1 MISLTNICERRI
13 YLAITFIKPMKT
25 AEHIANAIRY
35 ATEDKVDIENENI
48 IHKTLSTYIN
58 TSPYSTAKEW
68 EMVRQSFGKD
78 NGRLGYQI
86 IQNFGEDI
94 DPVLAN
100 KIGVEFAKELL
111 GNRQCIVSTH
121 TNTPY
126 VHNHILFNSP
136 DLEKGEKYYNNNE
149 TYYGKVRKISD
160 KLCEKY
166 GLKVLENTRE
176 GTFVFYKDNRGNTRY
191 FEPTERKRRNFNNAY
206 AQMEVWKQEHIYKKI
221 KRDEIKNDMDIIIK
235 ISNSY
240 EDFVQKMRNIGYEVK
255 DKTSKGEW
263 RKHITFVPPNSKKG
277 VRDTAKELI
286 GYTRL
291 DITRMIEQRLAKKER
306 GYTQG
311 NMPSIITPNNFK
323 DYSED
328 FKKRKYISDVSK
340 IIADNVKSLNREVDL
355 KYSEAFKNGKRQNE
369 IENFTKSNQILFDKI
384 NSQLK
389 TLNYVENNNIATF
402 ENLKSRMRSA
412 LEKRNAIIY
421 ELNGIKDKLKTA
433 NQMIAVIEKANLI
446 GSYINKQK
454 EMYGIAYTD
463 LETNQDVKLY
473 NVLKKELASS
483 NLATAKEQNYFVEK
497 IENFKCEYENL
508 VITTQEAFENL
519 YRIDDIYRT
528 IKDIDKNDNNYS
540 QYLREYEM
548 ERWGS
553 AAGSE
558 DKIRALENDVHR
570 R

>member
-1 MISLTNICERRI
+1 
-13 YLAITFIKPMKT
+13 MKT